1 VIEDL
6 KKNRRTFTQNLLK
19 LDIPGPFIQYTLA
32 RLIQGMI
39 RHFDSGAFWFRVVA
53 C

>member
-19 LDIPGPFIQYTLA
+19 LDIPGPFIQYTPA
-32 RLIQGMI
+32 GVYI
-39 RHFDSGAFWFRVVA
+39 RDYPAL
-53 C
+53 